1 MYKLNS
7 VLKKQKHNKS
17 RIKDKKQTKI
27 KGVSRSKRGKS
38 FKIKAVSKMWVF
50 GLALVCCP

>member
-7 VLKKQKHNKS
+7 VLKKQKKS